1 MTDTPATRP
10 APAHKARKSPL
21 ARALRLIGSALDP
34 RAYLH
39 AIRLVNYYNYSHVQP
54 RRQLTIGAGA
64 KISPN
69 ALFSNAERIE
79 IGAKASIGAHCL
91 IWAGPSHGRI
101 VIGDH
106 TLLAPNVMITAA
118 NYRFND
124 GSPIDEQPMAEADII
139 IGKDVWLG
147 YGAVI
152 LPGARIGDGAVVGAG
167 AVVRGEIAPFAV
179 VAPQTAQAVGQRINH
194 DAAPQ
199 ETAQPPAE
207 TSAPTAR
214 SGPGREAVLALIQA
228 EFPTLTEDEI
238 TAPIDTTRLDS
249 FDLITLRAALETR
262 FSIRIPDGD
271 WAEAGSL
278 DALAALPVFS
288 TAPTSAP
295 SPTPTPAHAPTATAD
310 PAGAGTNGTDGPI
323 ASWVGANGR
332 AHRRRPLEMPQMA
345 LSGLAESWIFKEV
358 GDMHWAMICAFLQQP
373 SSAISDDTGARL
385 YATFTRI
392 RIDMPD
398 TLRGFTENTP
408 MAIDA
413 QLGRHGASM
422 FFGTH
427 DITGAQ
433 ARGTAR
439 TMSTFAKYGE
449 RGNNTSLMK
458 GTPPLPDPDAITPY
472 DSFPDFSSEYRAR
485 RSADPGPVLF
495 ECDYEIL
502 PPHDINGVGLLYFAA
517 YPTVVDLCLERA
529 EGKGFLMHHS
539 TIAKDVC
546 YFANSEPNETLVFRV
561 HERTQED
568 DGTIAHR
575 TTISR
580 KSDDVRMAEV
590 LSHKRPS
597 TPPMP
602 R

>member
-1 MTDTPATRP
+1 MTEPDEHANTP
-10 APAHKARKSPL
+10 APAHKARLSQT
-21 ARALRLIGSALDP
+21 ARALRLIGSAFDP

-39 AIRLVNYYNYSHVQP
+39 AIRLINYYNYSHVQP
-54 RRQLTIGAGA
+54 RRKMTIGAGA

-69 ALFSNAERIE
+69 AVFSNPERIE
-79 IGAKASIGAHCL
+79 IGAKVSVGAHCL
-91 IWAGPSHGRI
+91 IWAGPSRGRI

-124 GSPIDEQPMAEADII
+124 GSPIDAQPMAEADII
-139 IGKDVWLG
+139 IGRDVWLG

-167 AVVRGEIAPFAV
+167 AVVRGEVAPYAV
-179 VAPQTAQAVGQRINH
+179 VAPQTAQAMGQRINRET
-194 DAAPQ
+194 AAP
-199 ETAQPPAE
+199 
-207 TSAPTAR
+207 APTPAPA
-214 SGPGREAVLALIQA
+214 STPVAGPGRDAVLALIQA
-228 EFPTLTEDEI
+228 EFPALTEPEL
-238 TAPIDTTRLDS
+238 TAPIETTHLDS
-249 FDLITLRAALETR
+249 FDLITLRASLETQL
-262 FSIRIPDGD
+262 SIRIPDGD
-271 WAEAGSL
+271 WAGAASL
-278 DALAALPVFS
+278 AELAALPVFS
-288 TAPTSAP
+288 TASTSVPAP
-295 SPTPTPAHAPTATAD
+295 APVSAVPSTTPPTPD
-310 PAGAGTNGTDGPI
+310 TDAPI
-323 ASWVGANGR
+323 AAWVGANGR

-345 LSGLAESWIFKEV
+345 LSGLSESWVFKEV

-373 SSAISDDTGARL
+373 SSQISDDTGARL

-408 MAIDA
+408 LSIDA
-413 QLGRHGASM
+413 ELGRHGASM

-427 DITGAQ
+427 NITGSA
-433 ARGTAR
+433 ARGTGR

-449 RGNNTSLMK
+449 RGNNTTLMK
-458 GTPPLPDPDAITPY
+458 GTPPLPDPDAIAPY
-472 DSFPDFSSEYRAR
+472 DSFPDFSTEYRAR
-485 RSADPGPVLF
+485 RSAEAGPVLF
-495 ECDYEIL
+495 ECEYEIL

-539 TIAKDVC
+539 TVAKDVC
-546 YFANSEPNETLVFRV
+546 YFANSEPSETLVFRV
-561 HERTQED
+561 HERRED
-568 DGTIAHR
+568 ADGTIEHR

-580 KSDDVRMAEV
+580 KSDDVRMAEI

-597 TPPMP
+597 TPPLP